1 MNPFFLHTLDSLC
14 FRRVLSVNPNWG
26 SIIHLKLTKIQTL
39 LKMDYCSACLVV
51 LLLCGSE
58 NLIPFSAQLFVCGY
72 RAVYACVF
80 LFECIFPIDSLLFF
94 LSNGF
99 MP

>member
-1 MNPFFLHTLDSLC
+1 MSGGSAVVWLREFDS
-14 FRRVLSVNPNWG
+14 
-26 SIIHLKLTKIQTL
+26 
-39 LKMDYCSACLVV
+39 
-51 LLLCGSE
+51 
-58 NLIPFSAQLFVCGY
+58 FSAQLFVSGY

-80 LFECIFPIDSLLFF
+80 LFGCIFPIDSLLFF